1 MRSTAWSGTDSRGSS
16 CAAIQTIAATISAC
30 TPRRPAA
37 HGISSIT
44 GAQPSNGGCDFLPD
58 PDHPA
63 SETAIFWRPEL
74 LASVLI
80 LQPAPADFHTA
91 RSLDRLNPDQDT
103 VLTLPGGDRAILLG
117 DPDGDHHLV
126 ADAIELGR
134 PLAVLLPL
142 DDSFHIRAEAAL
154 RLHRRLSG
162 RAAGPIPRALTLT
175 PRHRQRL
182 TRMVRAIDGRSSG
195 ATYREI
201 ATVLFNA
208 SRQSATEWKT
218 SSIRAQ
224 TIRLVR
230 DAQEMILGGY
240 RRLLTGR

>member
-1 MRSTAWSGTDSRGSS
+1 M
-16 CAAIQTIAATISAC
+16 
-30 TPRRPAA
+30 
-37 HGISSIT
+37 ISSIT
-44 GAQPSNGGCDFLPD
+44 GAQRSDGGCDFLLD
-58 PDHPA
+58 PDRPA

-74 LASVLI
+74 FASVLI
-80 LQPAPADFHTA
+80 LQAAPADFRTA
-91 RSLDRLNPDQDT
+91 RRFDSFDPNHET
-103 VLTLPGGDRAILLG
+103 HLTLPGGESGILLG

-126 ADAIELGR
+126 ADAIELGQ
-134 PLAVLLPL
+134 PLAILLPL

-154 RLHRRLSG
+154 RFQRRLSG
-162 RAAGPIPRALTLT
+162 RAAGPIPRVLTLT
-175 PRHRQRL
+175 PRHRLRL

-201 ATVLFNA
+201 AAVLFNA

-230 DAQEMILGGY
+230 DAREMILGGY
-240 RRLLTGR
+240 RRLLAGR